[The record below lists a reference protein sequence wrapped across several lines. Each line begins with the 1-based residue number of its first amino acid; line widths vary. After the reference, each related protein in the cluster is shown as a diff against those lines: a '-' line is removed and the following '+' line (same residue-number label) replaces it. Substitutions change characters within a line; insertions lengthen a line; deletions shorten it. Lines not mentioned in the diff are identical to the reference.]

1 MIAIEYTKK
10 LDSTIKQR
18 NILFLCLIASFIVLT
33 LLIIILVTKS
43 RTVILVPSNLQTE
56 MRLSTDGKASKTYIE
71 QFARDIMHTMLNVT
85 PSSIKYASKSILK
98 ISSPKLH
105 KTLSHQFA
113 VYEKD
118 VINKNI
124 STYFSLHTITFPTED
139 NLSVLTEGEMITF
152 IGKDIVSKQ
161 NRKYKLRFELNGTK
175 IFLIGFNEVEELS
188 NLQLEAITEE
198 QYEEDLRKAKED
210 DHFIEMEDDL

>member
-18 NILFLCLIASFIVLT
+18 NILFLCLIASFVVLI

-139 NLSVLTEGEMITF
+139 NLSVLTVGEMITF

-198 QYEEDLRKAKED
+198 QYEEDLSKAKED
-210 DHFIEMEDDL
+210 DNFIEMEDDL